1 MLFSIPLDK
10 LKGWCVRSTYTRG
23 WRFLQCAASRDPA
36 GKHLALVVCSLLA
49 LGHLWMAAGCSE
61 SVGVPVVAGFDTPE
75 RALAE
80 YLAEQVE
87 AARALPE
94 SGAMR
99 GRLAMAYHANGFVEA
114 ALESYVQ
121 AEALAPED
129 ARWPYLRA
137 LLLAESGE
145 SDEALRSMERALRLE
160 PSYLP
165 GWLWRGNWLL
175 DDDHLEA
182 AEGIFVRVLAVLG
195 DERYVARAGA
205 EGVTE
210 RGEDGRRRGLAE
222 SSIAVAA
229 QVGLAR
235 IRLREG
241 RGSTGAGAAATLL
254 EPLVARLGHPQAARL
269 LAQAYRVLGREDDAQ
284 RYAAMGRDATPLA
297 WRDERREALA
307 QHVRGY
313 SGTLAQGQSRI
324 AEGRA
329 RAALDLLEPLL
340 EDHPQDA
347 VLLNN
352 LAAAYGMMDDPQAVL
367 DTLLPAIDAHPENHL
382 LHYNIA
388 AALADLGRT
397 DDALRHVRRALALQP
412 GFLQAR
418 EEEVAL
424 LVNVERYDEALAVIE
439 AAADEGRQ
447 TAAILVSAGLIEGT
461 RGLWPA
467 AVGRLQEAID
477 LDPSHAQAHLYL
489 AHAHIE
495 LGRLDDAREALS
507 LAATLGASAE
517 AVARAEAHLDEA
529 SRP

>member
-1 MLFSIPLDK
+1 MTTSTPHSSRP
-10 LKGWCVRSTYTRG
+10 VRPR
-23 WRFLQCAASRDPA
+23 
-36 GKHLALVVCSLLA
+36 LALVICLLA
-49 LGHLWMAAGCSE
+49 LGLLWLTAGCAE
-61 SVGVPVVAGFDTPE
+61 SVGSPVVAGFDTPE
-75 RALAE
+75 PELAE

-99 GRLAMAYHANGFVEA
+99 GRLAMAYHANGFVDA
-114 ALESYVQ
+114 ALRSYEQ
-121 AEALAPED
+121 AEALAEED

-145 SDEALRSMERALRLE
+145 SGEAQRSMERALRLE
-160 PSYLP
+160 PGYLP

-175 DDDHLEA
+175 DDDQLKA
-182 AEGIFVRVLAVLG
+182 AEGVFVRVLAVLG
-195 DERYVARAGA
+195 DERYMARAGA
-205 EGVTE
+205 EGVSE
-210 RGEDGRRRGLAE
+210 RAESGLGRSSAE
-222 SSIAVAA
+222 SSIGVAA

-235 IRLREG
+235 VRLREG
-241 RGSTGAGAAATLL
+241 RGFMGTSAAATLL
-254 EPLVARLGHPQAARL
+254 EPVVARFGHPQAARL

-284 RYAAMGRDATPLA
+284 RYAAMGREATPLA
-297 WRDERREALA
+297 WRDERRDALA

-313 SGTLAQGQSRI
+313 SGTLAQGQSLI

-340 EDHPQDA
+340 EAHPQDA

-352 LAAAYGMMDDPQAVL
+352 LAAAHGMMDDPQAVL
-367 DTLLPAIDAHPENHL
+367 GTLLPAIDAHPENHL

-412 GFLQAR
+412 GFQQAR

-424 LVNVERYDEALAVIE
+424 LVNAERYDEALAAIE
-439 AAADEGRQ
+439 VAADEGRQ
-447 TAAILVSAGLIEGT
+447 TAATLVSAGLIEGT
-461 RGLWPA
+461 RGLWQA

-507 LAATLGASAE
+507 LAGALGASAE
-517 AVARAEAHLDEA
+517 AVARAEAHLDDA
-529 SRP
+529 SGE